1 MNFTELVRL
10 SNQLENLTVT
20 DIQQDAGLRFD
31 LLKHKS
37 DVPLADIPTNFYQDL
52 ADKNQVLQKA
62 FGDLEQAVH
71 DLKLEVQRR
80 VEIEGRSWLQRS
92 YTLYE
97 QQIDSRDSQKPEAV
111 GYHRNKPIKLDAET
125 EKLFKT
131 RVAANCDWHYPAM
144 IIHPM
149 LELFVQD
156 MLASDPLYVIDESHY
171 LLEPTLEQFNPVYKN
186 RLRSC
191 VIEESFE
198 RPILAQLPDR
208 QIGFCLAYN
217 YFNYRPFEIIK
228 VYLNEIYEK
237 LLPGGVLAMTFYDCD
252 RYQAMQAVEQ
262 CITYYT
268 PGTLVRGWAKY
279 LGFEEIFCHQDNGAR
294 VWVEFRKPGQ
304 SSSLRGGQAL
314 AKILPKP
321 VANSK

>member
-1 MNFTELVRL
+1 MNFIELVRL
-10 SNQLENLTVT
+10 GNQLENLTVS
-20 DIQQDAGLRFD
+20 DIQQDAGLRFE
-31 LLKHKS
+31 LLQYKS
-37 DVPLADIPTNFYQDL
+37 NVPLAHIPTNFYQDL
-52 ADKNQVLQKA
+52 ADKNRILQKA
-62 FGDLEQAVH
+62 FGDLEQSLH

-80 VEIEGRSWLQRS
+80 IEVEGRSWLQKS

-97 QQIDSRDSQKPEAV
+97 QQIESGDSQKPEVV

-131 RVAANCDWHYPAM
+131 RVAAYCDWHYPAM

-149 LELFVQD
+149 LESFVHD
-156 MLASDPLYVIDESHY
+156 MLASDPLYVVDESHY

-186 RLRSC
+186 RLRSY
-191 VIEESFE
+191 VIEESFD
-198 RPILAQLPDR
+198 RPILTPLPDQ

-228 VYLNEIYEK
+228 IYLNEIYEK

-252 RYQAMQAVEQ
+252 RYQAMQAVDQ
-262 CITYYT
+262 YITCYT

-279 LGFEEIFCHQDNGAR
+279 LGFEEVFCHQDDGAS
-294 VWVEFRKPGQ
+294 VWIEFRKPGQ
-304 SSSLRGGQAL
+304 LSSLRGGQAL

-321 VANSK
+321 IANSK